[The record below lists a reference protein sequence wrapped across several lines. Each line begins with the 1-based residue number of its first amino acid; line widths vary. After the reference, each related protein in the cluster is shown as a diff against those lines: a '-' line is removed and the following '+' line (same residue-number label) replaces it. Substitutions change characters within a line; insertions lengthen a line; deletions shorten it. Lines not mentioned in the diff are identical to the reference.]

1 MCPSGQS
8 RSLQGFLGVEVGFGI
23 EAKGRSG
30 REVGKCGFV
39 SVGGT
44 DDLDAPIAR
53 GEETEGREYIMAG
66 SWREGVRTDGGRE
79 SKKKTHSSREE
90 GQEGQEEAGWGRVD
104 VEGRRPASCGI
115 YKLWT
120 VWMPP
125 KSTRPNRSSVG
136 VSENHV
142 TQPLRDALPTLG
154 KASFG
159 RRTVKP
165 FTSVFTQSIPHMLS
179 PLSYRC
185 RCLSLDIEPLD
196 GLRPWCSPTRSAP
209 LFQSDIQAITT
220 PPALTSLRVPG
231 PMRSTMPH
239 VFLGL

>member
-1 MCPSGQS
+1 MH
-8 RSLQGFLGVEVGFGI
+8 RL
-23 EAKGRSG
+23 
-30 REVGKCGFV
+30 
-39 SVGGT
+39 
-44 DDLDAPIAR
+44 R
-53 GEETEGREYIMAG
+53 GERRRRGESTSWLVAG
-66 SWREGVRTDGGRE
+66 EGVRTDGGRE

-90 GQEGQEEAGWGRVD
+90 GQEEARWGRVD

-196 GLRPWCSPTRSAP
+196 GLRPWCSPPGLPPSSSQTFKRSP
-209 LFQSDIQAITT
+209 HL
-220 PPALTSLRVPG
+220 LR
-231 PMRSTMPH
+231 
-239 VFLGL
+239 

>member
-1 MCPSGQS
+1 MH
-8 RSLQGFLGVEVGFGI
+8 RL
-23 EAKGRSG
+23 
-30 REVGKCGFV
+30 
-39 SVGGT
+39 
-44 DDLDAPIAR
+44 R
-53 GEETEGREYIMAG
+53 GERRRRGESTSWLVAG
-66 SWREGVRTDGGRE
+66 EGVRTDGGRE

-196 GLRPWCSPTRSAP
+196 GLRPWCSLTQSAP
-209 LFQSDIQAITT
+209 LVQSDVQAITA